1 MHCRSFLF
9 VALLVFT
16 PLAALSDTPSLEVNV
31 SRNQIYLGESLL
43 LQVKVGGA
51 DNPEAPNVSAIR
63 NGIPQLLGSQSSS
76 HYSLIIVNGTMR
88 KEGFTGRTFTYKVT
102 PVAAGEMVMGP
113 IIASVA
119 GQTLTAKGPTVT
131 VTGVTRQETV
141 SVTVTASR
149 DTVLVDEPF
158 DIRVAVRLHR
168 LPGSF
173 ANADPIFP
181 NEPPHLESEFL
192 NAKEIDGL
200 KGPDYQRL
208 LNDRLTQRNQPGFTI
223 NNYTVQADL
232 FDFSAMMNPQGVP
245 ARFKLERQGVRE
257 NGKEYW
263 EYALTLP
270 FSPLS
275 EGSYTFG
282 PVLFKGNVPVSINSA
297 GEATGTSVF
306 AVGSAAIVRVIP
318 PPEKNRPDSYIGAI
332 GSNLVVEA
340 ALDTQTCNVGDPLK
354 LMLTLSG
361 SIQMRNITPPKLSLQ
376 NSLMDHFE
384 VYDETIQTA
393 KQDTQCRY
401 TYTLRPRQ
409 TGSFELPPIEVSFY
423 DSEAREYRTVKTA
436 PIPLKVRHVEEITA
450 AQVIGGSTN
459 EAINLHRE
467 DESIMRPAGMRWTSA
482 GTEPTPL
489 LGSPVRL
496 IGMAAVGPCIFCLA
510 LIRGLY
516 LRHSPLFRIAQRRR
530 QAFPRARSA
539 LITKHSSDPCGI
551 LRRYLSDRFA
561 VRTDSM
567 TPSEAQAL
575 LSSRGIPAPLA
586 RRFADQMQ
594 RHFNATF
601 ETAPAPTPV
610 DTAELV
616 TTLAG
621 IERHLESFR
630 SKSAPPGS
638 LILFILLLAAI
649 RTSASTPAERAF
661 IWDEAVTEMSSA
673 KTPKDFLAAA
683 GTFQKL
689 VDLGVRNPDL
699 LYNQGTALVLSD
711 KPADAIE
718 VLLRAE
724 RYGGSTPDIRR
735 NLAIAQAGK
744 DGLKTPVES
753 WLRLVLF
760 WHYGLPCATRASLA
774 AGAFS
779 GLWLAWTLLSLG
791 ATRTG
796 KTLRIISFIL
806 LIAFGSSTLATLQQ
820 ESRIQ
825 RPAAFFSPGYSTS
838 D

>member
-1 MHCRSFLF
+1 MRIVFIPFLLLTTF
-9 VALLVFT
+9 YAL
-16 PLAALSDTPSLEVNV
+16 ADTPTLEVNV

-43 LQVKVGGA
+43 MQIKVGGT
-51 DNPEAPNVSAIR
+51 DNPEAPDVSAIR
-63 NGIPQLLGSQSSS
+63 NGAPQLLGSQSSS
-76 HYSLIIVNGTMR
+76 HYSVIIVNGVMR
-88 KEGFTGRTFTYKVT
+88 KEGFTGRTFTYKIT
-102 PVAAGEMVMGP
+102 PVQAGDVAMGP
-113 IIASVA
+113 ITATVA
-119 GQTLTAKGPTVT
+119 GKTLTATGPTVT
-131 VTGVTRQETV
+131 VTGISRQETV
-141 SVTVTASR
+141 SVSVTASR

-158 DIRVAVRLHR
+158 DIRVAVRIRR
-168 LPGSF
+168 LPGQFSE
-173 ANADPIFP
+173 ADPIFP
-181 NEPPHLESEFL
+181 NDPPHLEAEFL
-192 NAKEIDGL
+192 NAKEIEGL
-200 KGPDYQRL
+200 KGPDYQHL
-208 LNDRLTQRNQPGFTI
+208 LNDRLTQRNQTGFTI

-232 FDFSAMMNPQGVP
+232 FDFSSMMNPQGVP
-245 ARFKLERQGVRE
+245 ARFKLERQPVKDQ
-257 NGKEYW
+257 GKEYW
-263 EYALTLP
+263 EYSLTLP

-282 PVLFKGNVPVSINSA
+282 PVLFKGNVPVTVKNT
-297 GEATGTSVF
+297 GDATGTSVF
-306 AVGSAAIVRVIP
+306 AVGPAAIVRVIP
-318 PPEKNRPDSYIGAI
+318 PPEQNRPDSYIGAI
-332 GSNLVVEA
+332 GSNLVAEA
-340 ALDTQTCNVGDPLK
+340 VLDAQTCNVGDPLK
-354 LMLTLSG
+354 LTLTVSG
-361 SIQMRNITPPKLSLQ
+361 AIQMRNLTPPKLSLQ
-376 NSLMDHFE
+376 EPLVEHFE
-384 VYDETIQTA
+384 VYDDTIQTTR
-393 KQDTQCRY
+393 QESRCQY

-409 TGSFELPPIEVSFY
+409 AGSFELPPIEVSFY
-423 DSEAREYRTVKTA
+423 DVKDREYRTVKTV
-436 PIPLKVRHVEEITA
+436 PIPLKVRAVAEITA

-459 EAINLHRE
+459 ETIKLHRD
-467 DESIMRPAGMRWTSA
+467 DESAMRPAGMRWTST
-482 GTEPTPL
+482 GTEPVPL
-489 LGSPVRL
+489 LGGFARL
-496 IGMAAVGPCIFCLA
+496 IGLAAIGPCLFCLA
-510 LIRGLY
+510 LIRGLF

-530 QAFPRARSA
+530 QAFPRAKSA
-539 LITKHSSDPCGI
+539 LKTKHSSDPCGI

-586 RRFADQMQ
+586 QSFADQMQ

-601 ETAPAPTPV
+601 ETSPAPTPV
-610 DTAELV
+610 NTTELV

-630 SKSAPPGS
+630 SKSATPGS

-673 KTPKDFLAAA
+673 KTPKDFLAASR
-683 GTFQKL
+683 TFQKL

-796 KTLRIISFIL
+796 KSLRIISFIL

-825 RPAAFFSPGYSTS
+825 RPAAFLSPGNSTS